1 MLNFNNKDVCPCLT
15 CEHNNVCMYRE
26 KFTLYYDKVNSE
38 NRDSNIPECATLS
51 VSCRYARYSTISA
64 AYVSRGANT
73 IQGIADA
80 VPCKTERNEGT
91 VLNRRDVVSAP
102 ITTPTTTG
110 TPYTIDTSSQ
120 CKIS

>member
-51 VSCRYARYSTISA
+51 ISCRYARYSTISA
-64 AYVSRGANT
+64 SYVSRGSNM

-80 VPCKTERNEGT
+80 GPCKTGRPFVEGT
-91 VLNRRDVVSAP
+91 ELNRRDVVS
-102 ITTPTTTG
+102 TPTTTG

>member
-38 NRDSNIPECATLS
+38 NRDNNIPECATLS
-51 VSCRYARYSTISA
+51 VSCKYARYSTITA
-64 AYVSRGANT
+64 NCRGSNV
-73 IQGIADA
+73 IQAITDT
-80 VPCKTERNEGT
+80 VPCKAERNLDGIAF
-91 VLNRRDVVSAP
+91 NRNDVIS
-102 ITTPTTTG
+102 TPTTTG